1 MTVKESLVN
10 KVFVV
15 VFVTWVFSL
24 LAVYFPISN
33 WMTVTFPK
41 TINNYILT
49 FFIASTGLATF
60 LSLYLFFNIM
70 YHLYHFNICR
80 IFLCASTVITDHHP
94 NNNRCEWCQLL
105 LYVVGDY
112 GAKDDWTRV
121 GTNPHLDTIAYNANY
136 ISINKVR
143 LFIPL
148 R

>member
-41 TINNYILT
+41 IINNYVLT

-60 LSLYLFFNIM
+60 MSLYLG
-70 YHLYHFNICR
+70 LGKLR
-80 IFLCASTVITDHHP
+80 
-94 NNNRCEWCQLL
+94 
-105 LYVVGDY
+105 
-112 GAKDDWTRV
+112 AK
-121 GTNPHLDTIAYNANY
+121 P
-136 ISINKVR
+136 
-143 LFIPL
+143 
-148 R
+148 